1 MQQQRYQQPSKE
13 EVRMWMREV
22 IESRRPPPA
31 PEIIRNQL
39 WTLEERER
47 QASLS

>member
-1 MQQQRYQQPSKE
+1 MQQHRYQQPSKE
-13 EVRMWMREV
+13 EVRMWMREI
-22 IESRRPPPA
+22 IESRRPPN

-39 WTLEERER
+39 WTAQERER